1 MHKKLISAISIGLI
15 LVQFIPT
22 TSFAVNKADYKNNLT
37 RKESINNNLINPN
50 KKDIIPVLFNSDT
63 MREIDR
69 ILESLDKLSSDFSK
83 SLLIDIFKMAVNL
96 HTKLDN
102 TDIQKHKDY
111 DQFDYIFFQIIY
123 LAFVNTNGSERNEIF
138 IDFMDEMYLSSAKRL
153 NSNDKY
159 SFFLDKYG
167 LYIGYQLSDYFK
179 DERTNK
185 ILKGGASMFID
196 LQSFTP
202 TEESGKI
209 PEDELPSNIDPTKPD
224 GDNNSNKDEP
234 PIYIPDEIPDNEF
247 NNGGNNN
254 SDGTSDNYNPN
265 LDNGLTTGNSSDLTS
280 DEYVKENNS
289 CTKITTTYDLNGNI
303 VNKKKTKA
311 QNGFCNIF
319 NSNVVTGEVWNRNH
333 NGDLALNV
341 WQSLN
346 ENELNKESN
355 LTLKFTLNKNAE
367 DIYYYDSGINV
378 NLNKTVTYN
387 QVRDVLNQIA
397 LKIKNGYLIE
407 DRNKLLFI
415 AEGKPLVIEDK
426 KNSYSD
432 TEIKRL
438 LNTFNNL
445 SLKIEEKSKTNEPKF
460 KDEKQNSTL
469 DKIFINNKEVKL
481 KHPAMLKNGIIQFP
495 IEEIAEELKIKLK
508 INKNLAILSDDN
520 NVIEYY
526 IGTKKI
532 KINGAE
538 KLTTTSSKLENNIVY
553 AEMNATL
560 REFGF
565 SINFNVSTDKISI
578 LKK

>member
-15 LVQFIPT
+15 LIQVVPT
-22 TSFAVNKADYKNNLT
+22 TSFAVNKANYKNNIT
-37 RKESINNNLINPN
+37 RKESTNNSLISPN
-50 KKDIIPVLFNSDT
+50 KKDIIPVVFNPDT
-63 MREIDR
+63 MQDLDR
-69 ILESLDKLSSDFSK
+69 ILESLDKLNLDFSK
-83 SLLIDIFKMAVNL
+83 SLLIDIFNMSVNL
-96 HTKLDN
+96 HTNLEDSE
-102 TDIQKHKDY
+102 IQKHKDY
-111 DQFDYIFFQIIY
+111 DQFDYIFFQLIY
-123 LAFVNTNGSERNEIF
+123 LAFVNTNGSERNELF
-138 IDFMDEMYLSSAKRL
+138 IKFMDEMYLSSVKRL

-185 ILKGGASMFID
+185 ILKGGASMFIE
-196 LQSFTP
+196 LQNFTP
-202 TEESGKI
+202 TEETGKI
-209 PEDELPSNIDPTKPD
+209 PEDELPSSIEPTKPD
-224 GDNNSNKDEP
+224 GDDNPNKDEP
-234 PIYIPDEIPDNEF
+234 PIYIPDKIPDDEF
-247 NNGGNNN
+247 NPGGNNN
-254 SDGTSDNYNPN
+254 NGTPDNYDPS
-265 LDNGLTTGNSSDLTS
+265 LDNGLTPGNSSDLTS

-289 CTKITTTYDLNGNI
+289 CTKITTIYDLNGNI

-319 NSNVVTGEVWNRNH
+319 NSNIVTGEVWNRNH

-355 LTLKFTLNKNAE
+355 LTLKFTLNKN
-367 DIYYYDSGINV
+367 DKNIYYYDSGINV

-407 DRNKLLFI
+407 DKKKLLFI
-415 AEGKPLVIEDK
+415 AEGKPLVVEDK
-426 KNSYSD
+426 KSSYSEA
-432 TEIKRL
+432 EIKGL

-445 SLKIEEKSKTNEPKF
+445 SLKIEEKDKTNEPKF
-460 KDEKQNSTL
+460 KDEKQNSSL

-481 KHPAMLKNGIIQFP
+481 KHPAMLKNGIIQLP
-495 IEEIAEELKIKLK
+495 IEEIAKELKIKLK
-508 INKNLAILSDDN
+508 INKNLAILSDN
-520 NVIEYY
+520 NSITEYY

-538 KLTTTSSKLENNIVY
+538 KLTTTSSKLENNIIY
-553 AEMNATL
+553 AEMNAVL

-565 SINFNVSTDKISI
+565 SINFNASTNKISI